1 MKLLIL
7 ATVLLLATS
16 VNAQFAII
24 ADKDGFVNV
33 RGEAKT
39 GNNIIDTLKNGHLIY
54 CLENEGNWTDID
66 YSDNGK
72 SSNGY
77 VYKDRYIPVTKYTSI
92 PVVQQ
97 RPTTIKLAMGDIEI
111 SIKTSNFDQTKHKI
125 TYHEEFKGQVYLI
138 DDKHVWGADGGMPTM
153 EYQSISIRIGEKIIE
168 LPQNAIG
175 NLFQPNLEHTKANYD
190 KATKTLYLQSTNS
203 DGAGGYVVLWK
214 ITNGAYVEQY
224 VTEGF

>member
-1 MKLLIL
+1 MKLLLL

-33 RGEAKT
+33 RSEPQT
-39 GNNIIDTLKNGHLIY
+39 GNNILDTLNAGHLIY

-72 SSNGY
+72 SANGF

-92 PVVQQ
+92 PVVQ
-97 RPTTIKLAMGDIEI
+97 RLPTTIKLAMDDIEI
-111 SIKTSNFDQTKHKI
+111 SIKTGNFDQTKHKI

-138 DDKHVWGADGGMPTM
+138 DDKHVWGADGGMPTTQ
-153 EYQSISIRIGEKIIE
+153 YQSISIKIGENTID
-168 LPQNAIG
+168 LPQNAIE
-175 NLFQPNLEHTKANYD
+175 NLFQPSQEYIKANYD
-190 KATKTLYLQSTNS
+190 KATKTLYLHASNS

-214 ITNGAYVEQY
+214 ITNEVYVEQY